1 MSLKQYS
8 VTISVDESTLKQA
21 YIEGH
26 DISPDDCPDDIESML
41 SSELNWLSSSGIS
54 FSGNIAEI
62 DLNESNSIFIEWSVD
77 DVRSRAQQHGIN
89 LSNSDCI
96 EILECVENNHDA
108 NLGISWDTIDNA
120 IDLFN

>member
-8 VTISVDESTLKQA
+8 VTISVDESALKQA
-21 YIEGH
+21 YVEGH
-26 DISPDDCPDDIESML
+26 DISPEDCPDLESMIE
-41 SSELNWLSSSGIS
+41 SELNWLSTSGIS
-54 FSGNIAEI
+54 FSGNITDI

-77 DVRSRAQQHGIN
+77 DIRDRAQQHEIN

-108 NLGISWDTIDNA
+108 NLGISWDIIDNA
-120 IDLFN
+120 LESYS